1 MNVFT
6 KLYFRIL
13 AGSLQLGK
21 AEPLAK
27 SSISEMFCIWMYM
40 VSLTS
45 VCQNDSQSEDHGLLE
60 RRIGE
65 KEGRF
70 L

>member
-1 MNVFT
+1 MNVFS

-13 AGSLQLGK
+13 PGNLQFGK
-21 AEPLAK
+21 AELIAK

-40 VSLTS
+40 VSLIL
-45 VCQNDSQSEDHGLLE
+45 VCQNDSQSEELDLLE
-60 RRIGE
+60 RIGE
-65 KEGRF
+65 VVGRT